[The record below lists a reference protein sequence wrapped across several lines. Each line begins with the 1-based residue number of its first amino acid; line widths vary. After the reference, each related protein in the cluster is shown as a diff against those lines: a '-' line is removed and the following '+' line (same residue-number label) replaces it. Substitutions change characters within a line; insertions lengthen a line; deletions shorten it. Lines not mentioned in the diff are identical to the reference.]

1 MASILAYNQNEFA
14 TMLCNI
20 FENKDSDITYFYF
33 EIIVYTMHDNL
44 LRRCAYHRNILR
56 RRNADDGRTLMFL
69 SSHKMSKKSDGRT
82 NFQNA
87 KFLFRK
93 SQVNIN
99 NNKNWKHSTQ
109 MRIMHVCWRFLSLL
123 LSIDYWF
130 RSFPISL
137 SLSFSLSLNIYLFS
151 NYPVSTFLKQ
161 FLLVYFLNTA
171 PYIQAENV
179 QYIPFMLCFVDPI
192 QK

>member
-1 MASILAYNQNEFA
+1 
-14 TMLCNI
+14 
-20 FENKDSDITYFYF
+20 
-33 EIIVYTMHDNL
+33 MHNNL
-44 LRRCAYHRNILR
+44 LRRCAYHQNILR
-56 RRNADDGRTLMFL
+56 KRNADDGRTLMFL

-137 SLSFSLSLNIYLFS
+137 SFSLFLSLYLFS

>member
-1 MASILAYNQNEFA
+1 
-14 TMLCNI
+14 
-20 FENKDSDITYFYF
+20 
-33 EIIVYTMHDNL
+33 MHTNL
-44 LRRCAYHRNILR
+44 LRRCAYHQNILR
-56 RRNADDGRTLMFL
+56 TRNADDARTLMFL

-99 NNKNWKHSTQ
+99 NNKNWKHGTQ

-137 SLSFSLSLNIYLFS
+137 SLSLSLSLFSLPSFYFPEAISVSLFS
-151 NYPVSTFLKQ
+151 KHGTLHTSGKRSIYTFY
-161 FLLVYFLNTA
+161 V
-171 PYIQAENV
+171 
-179 QYIPFMLCFVDPI
+179 MLCWPYSKI
-192 QK
+192 SKQKRDKW

>member
-137 SLSFSLSLNIYLFS
+137 SFSLSLSIS
-151 NYPVSTFLKQ
+151 FLTTQ
-161 FLLVYFLNTA
+161 FLLSSSNF
-171 PYIQAENV
+171 
-179 QYIPFMLCFVDPI
+179 C
-192 QK
+192 